1 VPAAQVPFSFR
12 GRRSAF
18 EIFGFPPEIPQEN
31 ADKHFLITSGSRS
44 KQRLGSRQGQAALEV
59 GLLLPWLVISFMA
72 VLDFGFCAYGLIA
85 TQNAARIGAAWGS
98 ATSANAQSSNLSTK
112 VCGYAIDALQYAPN
126 VGSSVTTCAGSSPIR
141 VSTTYNAQG
150 ADNLPT
156 LTVTVTYTVTLMAI
170 PGISPSSLG
179 IVRTVQ
185 SPVRN

>member
-1 VPAAQVPFSFR
+1 LS
-12 GRRSAF
+12 
-18 EIFGFPPEIPQEN
+18 
-31 ADKHFLITSGSRS
+31 
-44 KQRLGSRQGQAALEV
+44 LGSRRGQAALEV
-59 GLLLPWLVISFMA
+59 GLLLPWLVISFMG

-85 TQNAARIGAAWGS
+85 TQSAARAIAAWGS
-98 ATSANAQSSNLSTK
+98 ATSTNAGNLNNGQQASVTK
-112 VCGYAIDALQYAPN
+112 VCGYAINALQYAPN
-126 VGSSVTTCAGSSPIR
+126 VGTSVTTCSGSSPIR

-170 PGISPSSLG
+170 PGISPSSLS